1 MGKQMIE
8 NIKHLN
14 NLISQAKSEASHLSS
29 NKAPMNQIESLSLQI
44 HDKYLIASGEQERID
59 NKILSYQLKLEEN
72 LHDLD
77 YYRDALI
84 RLLIPQDFSLTL
96 VYKSQ
101 SNIPYIKGRVYWDNK
116 QREVQIGSV
125 PNVIIQIR
133 RLCKN
138 ELIPPIKGID
148 KKKLV
153 WEDIKSN
160 TEIISAVK
168 YVGKIKFKQ
177 YLLKHFKFPKKTAN
191 SAQLLKGDF
200 NTPQEVEKLDNDEYV
215 KNTLETKDWYSIW
228 RKDNL

>member
-8 NIKHLN
+8 NIKHLH

-29 NKAPMNQIESLSLQI
+29 NKAQLNQIQSLSLQI
-44 HDKYLIASGEQERID
+44 HEKYLTASCEQERIEK
-59 NKILSYQLKLEEN
+59 NILSHRLKLEEN
-72 LHDLD
+72 THDLD

-125 PNVIIQIR
+125 SNVISQIR
-133 RLCKN
+133 RLCN
-138 ELIPPIKGID
+138 DELIPPIKGIGR
-148 KKKLV
+148 KNLA
-153 WEDIKSN
+153 WEEIKSN
-160 TEIISAVK
+160 AEIISAVK

-200 NTPQEVEKLDNDEYV
+200 NIPKEVENLDDDEHV
-215 KNTLETKDWYSIW
+215 RNTLEAKDWYSIW